1 MPAKPLKFRYKP
13 VPPPT
18 LEQRIS
24 DLRAEI
30 DAIIDEHAAALHEEA
45 SNVPLPVIRNQLTRG
60 QCQCTVGLRLRK
72 GDA

>member
-30 DAIIDEHAAALHEEA
+30 DALIDKHVAALKAEFGNQPVE
-45 SNVPLPVIRNQLTRG
+45 VIRQQVVRG
-60 QCQCTVGLRLRK
+60 QCRCEVGLRLTR
-72 GDA
+72 GD